1 MKRKHK
7 CVARGQSTSYCDGCR
22 TNSTKCPL
30 RDKFRRLRNTKKRT
44 ALYGPKTFSKESE
57 NEYSQ

>member
-1 MKRKHK
+1 MKRKSK
-7 CVARGQSTSYCDGCR
+7 CVSRGQGTSYCDGCN

-44 ALYGPKTFSKESE
+44 AMYGPKTFSPE
-57 NEYSQ
+57 NADDYS